1 MILSPRRHD
10 DSVIKLHQF
19 PRVWGRNISPFTLK
33 LETWLIL
40 AGVPFEVVE
49 VINPWRGPK
58 GKLPFIDDGGR
69 RIGDSQM
76 IIEHLGRSRGID
88 LDDGLDR
95 LARADALA
103 FRRLL
108 EEHLYFIGVYS
119 RWIDPEGWQVVK
131 PAMFARLPPGLRQ
144 TLPEIARRKVRR
156 DLVGQGTL
164 RHSRDEIYALGR
176 ADLEAVA
183 AFLDE
188 GPFFF
193 RDRPTTLDAVAY
205 GMLANILMV
214 PVETSL
220 KRIALGLPN
229 LLAFCETMEQHIAA
243 RREATAEDEPHAG
256 P

>member
-1 MILSPRRHD
+1 M
-10 DSVIKLHQF
+10 IKLHQF

-49 VINPWRGPK
+49 DTNLWRAPK
-58 GKLPFIDDGGR
+58 GKLPFIEDDGR

-76 IIEHLGRSRGID
+76 IIEHLGRTRGVD
-88 LDDGLDR
+88 LDAGLDR

-108 EEHLYFIGVYS
+108 EDHLYFIGVYS
-119 RWIDPEGWQVVK
+119 RWIDPQGWRAAK
-131 PAMFARLPPGLRQ
+131 PAMFASFPPGVRQ
-144 TLPEIARRKVRR
+144 TLPEIARQKVKR
-156 DLVGQGTL
+156 DLKGQGTL

-214 PVETSL
+214 PVETGL
-220 KRIALGLPN
+220 KRIAQGLPN
-229 LLAFCETMEQHIAA
+229 LQAFCETMEHHLAA
-243 RREATAEDEPHAG
+243 RRQAAAERSS
-256 P
+256 